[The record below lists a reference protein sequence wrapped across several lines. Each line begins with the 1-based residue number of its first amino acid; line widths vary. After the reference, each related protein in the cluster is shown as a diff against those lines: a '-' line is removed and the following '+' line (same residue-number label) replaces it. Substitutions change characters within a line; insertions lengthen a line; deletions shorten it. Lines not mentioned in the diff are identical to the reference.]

1 MSTINIKISSVAG
14 GENMKKTSCILLF
27 IITIMLLCSCTQGEP
42 LYKVEKSGIALEVN
56 KETNTIYD
64 GTNMYYFNFAGNKT
78 DYEIEITYPDGSTY
92 WCEMDNGSGNM
103 GWSNDYDP
111 GKYIDGDILVST
123 LLEDAPKASKNSDVS
138 VIAILVLIILG
149 VFNIVSPQFAWYL
162 QCGWRYKDAEPSGM
176 ALVINRVGGVVI
188 IIIGLILLIV

>member
-1 MSTINIKISSVAG
+1 MKRIN
-14 GENMKKTSCILLF
+14 CLLLF
-27 IITIMLLCSCTQGEP
+27 IITIMLLCSCTQGES
-42 LYKVEKSGIALEVN
+42 LYKIEKSGIALEVN

-64 GTNMYYFNFAGNKT
+64 GTNMYYFNFAGNKS

-103 GWSNDYDP
+103 GWSNDYNP
-111 GKYIDGDILVST
+111 GKYIDGDILAST
-123 LLEDAPKASKNSDVS
+123 LLEDAPKASKHSDVS
-138 VIAILVLIILG
+138 VIAFLVLIILG

-162 QCGWRYKDAEPSGM
+162 QYGWRYKDAEPSDM

-188 IIIGLILLIV
+188 ILIGIFLLIL